1 MPNNKTGDLQINV
14 PVNTDP
20 QTREEVL
27 NFAQATVNDPN
38 AFQSFKDAV
47 EAAGINVN
55 ELDDKKRPPY
65 LLIGGALLISYF
77 LFFK

>member
-14 PVNTDP
+14 PINTDP

-47 EAAGINVN
+47 EAAGINV
-55 ELDDKKRPPY
+55 DDKKRPPY